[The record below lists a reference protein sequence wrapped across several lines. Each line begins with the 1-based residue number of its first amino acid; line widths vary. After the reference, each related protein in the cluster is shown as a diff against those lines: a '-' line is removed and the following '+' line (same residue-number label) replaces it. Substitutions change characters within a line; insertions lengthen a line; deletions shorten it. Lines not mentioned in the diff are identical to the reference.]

1 MAKKLTRTVFVDGV
15 AYGPASTVPDDIA
28 ARITNPKAWVDADA
42 PAPAPAGFVPATAP
56 VRSLDEPPSLEWTVR
71 ELKDFAKA
79 QGLALGEARAKEQ
92 ILAVLATA
100 GHGTTD
106 DPVINGSGGPA
117 ATGDPGSATGDPEAV
132 PPAGGDPGSATV
144 EVPEADSAAGA
155 DES

>member
-42 PAPAPAGFVPATAP
+42 PAPAPAGFVPAPAP
-56 VRSLDEPPSLEWTVR
+56 VRSFDEPPSLEWTVR

-79 QGLALGEARAKEQ
+79 QGIALGEARAKEQ

-117 ATGDPGSATGDPEAV
+117 AVGDPEAV
-132 PPAGGDPGSATV
+132 APADGDPGGATG
-144 EVPEADSAAGA
+144 EAPEADSAAGA
-155 DES
+155 GES